1 MQYKD
6 YETRLR
12 AIENRFS
19 SFIYNTSAIVQSAL
33 GGGGPKVFV
42 QEETL
47 NGIYLA
53 FCIDTIDVWKMNRI
67 RFFCPFIHNPYR
79 PLKEFPW
86 AYPISSMGGFD
97 DCGLNWV
104 PPAGSTVAIM
114 FENGDR
120 NAPYYLG
127 TVWHRNRGPQGKH
140 NWLYSSMGGPESE
153 YNKVYEGKR
162 KGYLV
167 GANDESQVLPPW
179 NTESYN
185 GFDLNSVVDFSSDPE
200 AQKRITYP
208 NIYGFKTPEKHMLK
222 MVDGDAK
229 CNRKWKRLELM
240 SSCGNW
246 MMFKDDHLHYGG
258 QWAHTSCGAKAG
270 DVSCV
275 QGQDEGS
282 PEDDTTKQYGLIS
295 RYQLL
300 TGEGLN
306 VEALTGTVAG
316 RVTTDANN
324 NGASARDYTPKEQMD
339 CDGKTSNKKI
349 IGGHPSTGSPNSK
362 HPDGQV
368 GDNPY
373 FKHENECRPYKG
385 PSTPQN
391 NKCDLPQTGIQFMSI
406 SGHTFVMDDSVE
418 EPSGDMGWARS
429 TKAFDFGCNNT
440 FSGRMYLK
448 STTGHMIEI
457 SDLETSGDT
466 PVRSENNYIM
476 LKTATGNKVE
486 LNDHTIAP
494 CTAGSNRGIHIQS
507 TSNHTLDMCDE
518 ANEQCSKTRKEG
530 AKPKASAKKAY
541 VKMRTGYGL
550 EIMMNDSSSQ
560 ERTQQQYIQL
570 LAPQK
575 TKTGSCGPHIIRMQE
590 SINSE
595 NSFIFLR
602 SGGRYVVSTCKDKV
616 EIIGDPEK
624 NPSDYIEIISRL
636 KVVSTEDY
644 YVNVTKKSHVFVAN
658 EKILLLAG
666 KDCKP
671 KNKDDGCVPCL
682 GPVVVFV
689 NGCLRLSDRVY
700 ASASCSARPASIFMM
715 DPATEC
721 PVTPCCEPVAG
732 KEADQVADE
741 STLRAKQAITSGV
754 SSENQASG
762 I

>member
-1 MQYKD
+1 MFNPEDLKKID
-6 YETRLR
+6 LRLR
-12 AIENRFS
+12 AIETRFGNMRYETKS
-19 SFIYNTSAIVQSAL
+19 VVQSVL
-33 GGGGPKVFV
+33 NDGMKVFV

-47 NGIYLA
+47 HGIYLA
-53 FCIDTIDVWKMNRI
+53 FCIDTIDIWKMNRI
-67 RFFCPFIHNPYR
+67 RFFCPFLHNPKR

-86 AYPISSMGGFD
+86 AYPISSMGGID
-97 DCGLNWV
+97 DCGLNWI

-127 TVWHRNRGPQGKH
+127 TVWHRNRGPQGRH
-140 NWLYSSMGGPESE
+140 NWLYSSMGGPDSE
-153 YNKVYEGKR
+153 YKKIYEGKR

-185 GFDLNSVVDFSSDPE
+185 GFDLNSIVDFSQDVE

-229 CNRKWKRLELM
+229 CNRKWKRMELM

-258 QWAHTSCGAKAG
+258 QWAHTSCGAKPG

-275 QGQDEGS
+275 PGQDEGS

-295 RYQLL
+295 RYQAF
-300 TGEGLN
+300 GESAISP
-306 VEALTGTVAG
+306 EA
-316 RVTTDANN
+316 RTTNIGPIGYN
-324 NGASARDYTPKEQMD
+324 PKEKLD

-362 HPDGQV
+362 YPDSQV

-385 PSTPQN
+385 PNTPQN

-440 FSGRMYLK
+440 FAGRMYLK
-448 STTGHMIEI
+448 SATGHSIEI
-457 SDLETSGDT
+457 SDLETSGDI
-466 PVRSENNYIM
+466 PARSENNYIM

-494 CTAGSNRGIHIQS
+494 CTAGSRRGIHIQS

-518 ANEQCSKTRKEG
+518 ANEQCSETRKEG
-530 AKPKASAKKAY
+530 ASPKAKAKKAY

-560 ERTQQQYIQL
+560 DETQQQYIQL

-575 TKTGSCGPHIIRMQE
+575 TKPGSCGPHIIRMQE
-590 SINSE
+590 STNSE
-595 NSFIFLR
+595 NSYIFLR

-624 NPSDYIEIISRL
+624 NPSDSVEIVSRL

-644 YVNVTKKSHVFVAN
+644 CVNVTKKSHVFVAN

-666 KDCKP
+666 KDCQP
-671 KNKDDGCVPCL
+671 KNNDEGCVPCL
-682 GPVVVFV
+682 GPVVVYV
-689 NGCLRLSDRVY
+689 GGCLRLSDRVY
-700 ASASCSARPASIFMM
+700 ASASCTAQGASIFMLE
-715 DPATEC
+715 PLALC
-721 PVTPCCEPVAG
+721 PTTPCCESSAG
-732 KEADQVADE
+732 TPADKAADE
-741 STLRAKQAITSGV
+741 STLRAKQAITSGE

>member
-1 MQYKD
+1 MIYKD

-12 AIENRFS
+12 AIEGRFS
-19 SFIYNTSAIVQSAL
+19 NFLYNTAAVVQSTL
-33 GGGGPKVFV
+33 NDGVKVLV

-53 FCIDTIDVWKMNRI
+53 FCIDTIDIWKMNRI
-67 RFFCPFIHNPYR
+67 RFFCPFIHSPYR
-79 PLKEFPW
+79 PIKEFPW

-120 NAPYYLG
+120 NSPYYLG
-127 TVWHRNRGPQGKH
+127 TVWHRNRGPEGKH
-140 NWLYSSMGGPESE
+140 NWLYSSMGGPKSE
-153 YNKVYEGKR
+153 YKEVYEGKR

-185 GFDLNSVVDFSSDPE
+185 GFDLNSIVDFSSDPE

-229 CNRKWKRLELM
+229 CNRKWKRMELM

-246 MMFKDDHLHYGG
+246 MMFKDDHLHYCG
-258 QWAHTSCGAKAG
+258 QWAHTSCGAKPG

-295 RYQLL
+295 RYQSL
-300 TGEGLN
+300 TGEGIDT
-306 VEALTGTVAG
+306 EAIFGTVAG
-316 RVTTDANN
+316 RVNDANTRN
-324 NGASARDYTPKEQMD
+324 TSARSYVPKEKTD

-362 HPDGQV
+362 YPDSQV

-418 EPSGDMGWARS
+418 EPSGDMGWSRS

-440 FSGRMYLK
+440 FAGRMYLK
-448 STTGHMIEI
+448 SATGHSIEI
-457 SDLETSGDT
+457 SDLETSGKT

-494 CTAGSNRGIHIQS
+494 CTAGSRRGVHIQS

-518 ANEQCSKTRKEG
+518 ANEQCSETRKEG
-530 AKPKASAKKAY
+530 ASPKATAKKAY
-541 VKMRTGYGL
+541 IKMRTGYGL

-560 ERTQQQYIQL
+560 EETQQQYIQL

-575 TKTGSCGPHIIRMQE
+575 TKPGSCGPHIIRMQE
-590 SINSE
+590 STNSE
-595 NSFIFLR
+595 NSYIFLR
-602 SGGRYVVSTCKDKV
+602 SGGRYVISTCKDKV

-624 NPSDYIEIISRL
+624 NPSDCVEIISRL

-666 KDCKP
+666 KDCQP
-671 KNKDDGCVPCL
+671 KNNDDGCVPCL
-682 GPVVVFV
+682 GPVVVYV
-689 NGCLRLSDRVY
+689 GGCLRLSDRVY
-700 ASASCSARPASIFMM
+700 ASASCTAQGASIFMLE
-715 DPATEC
+715 PLVQC
-721 PVTPCCEPVAG
+721 PTDPCCTSSAG
-732 KEADQVADE
+732 TPADKAADE
-741 STLRAKQAITSGV
+741 STLRAKQAITSGEA
-754 SSENQASG
+754 SENQASG
-762 I
+762 V